1 MTEQEFD
8 RKVEELAGRFERRVE
23 ASADRLEESLTQR
36 WNGSRWFRLAARA
49 GSAAMGMGLLLGA
62 ASLRRKGFLT
72 AARWCAA
79 VGLVGLVCEMAVCE
93 MACSVL
99 WRRSE

>member
-36 WNGSRWFRLAARA
+36 WNGSRWFRLTAKA

-79 VGLVGLVCEMAVCE
+79 VGLVGLVCEI
-93 MACSVL
+93 ACSVL

>member
-8 RKVEELAGRFERRVE
+8 RKVEELARRFERRVE
-23 ASADRLEESLTQR
+23 ASADRLEQGLTQR
-36 WNGSRWFRLAARA
+36 WNGSRWFRLTARA

-79 VGLVGLVCEMAVCE
+79 VGLVGLVCEI
-93 MACSVL
+93 ACGIL

>member
-8 RKVEELAGRFERRVE
+8 RKVEELAERFERRVE
-23 ASADRLEESLTQR
+23 ASVDRLEQGLTQR
-36 WNGSRWFRLAARA
+36 WNGSRWFRLTARA

-79 VGLVGLVCEMAVCE
+79 VGLVGLVCEMACGI
-93 MACSVL
+93 L
-99 WRRSE
+99 RRRSE

>member
-23 ASADRLEESLTQR
+23 ASADRLEQGLTQR

-72 AARWCAA
+72 AARWCAV
-79 VGLVGLVCEMAVCE
+79 VGLVGLVCEI
-93 MACSVL
+93 ACSVL

>member
-8 RKVEELAGRFERRVE
+8 RKVEELAGRFERCVE
-23 ASADRLEESLTQR
+23 ASADRLEQGLTQR
-36 WNGSRWFRLAARA
+36 WNGSRWFRLTSRA

-79 VGLVGLVCEMAVCE
+79 VGLVGLVCEMA
-93 MACSVL
+93 CSVL

>member
-8 RKVEELAGRFERRVE
+8 RKVEEMAGRFERRVE

-79 VGLVGLVCEMAVCE
+79 VGLVGLVCEMA
-93 MACSVL
+93 CSVL

>member
-8 RKVEELAGRFERRVE
+8 RKVEEMAGRFERCVE
-23 ASADRLEESLTQR
+23 ASVDRLEQGLTQR
-36 WNGSRWFRLAARA
+36 WNGSRWFRLTARA

-79 VGLVGLVCEMAVCE
+79 VGLVGLVCEI
-93 MACSVL
+93 ACSVL

>member
-8 RKVEELAGRFERRVE
+8 RKVEERAGRFERRVE
-23 ASADRLEESLTQR
+23 ASADRLEQGLTQR

-79 VGLVGLVCEMAVCE
+79 VGLVGLVCEMACGI
-93 MACSVL
+93 L

>member
-8 RKVEELAGRFERRVE
+8 RKVEELAGRFERCVE

-36 WNGSRWFRLAARA
+36 WNGSRLFRLAAMA
-49 GSAAMGMGLLLGA
+49 GSAGMGMGLLLGA

-79 VGLVGLVCEMAVCE
+79 VGLVCEIAYI
-93 MACSVL
+93 VL

>member
-8 RKVEELAGRFERRVE
+8 RKVEEMAGRFERRVE
-23 ASADRLEESLTQR
+23 ASADRLEQGLTQR

-79 VGLVGLVCEMAVCE
+79 VGLVGLVCEI
-93 MACSVL
+93 ACGIL

>member
-8 RKVEELAGRFERRVE
+8 RKVEELAERFERRVE
-23 ASADRLEESLTQR
+23 ASVDRLEQGLTQR

-79 VGLVGLVCEMAVCE
+79 VGLVGLVCEI
-93 MACSVL
+93 ACGIL

>member
-36 WNGSRWFRLAARA
+36 WNGSRWFRLTARA

-79 VGLVGLVCEMAVCE
+79 VGLVGLVCEI
-93 MACSVL
+93 ACRVL

>member
-79 VGLVGLVCEMAVCE
+79 VGLVGLVCEI
-93 MACSVL
+93 ACSVL

>member
-23 ASADRLEESLTQR
+23 ASADRLEQGLTQR

-72 AARWCAA
+72 AARCCAA
-79 VGLVGLVCEMAVCE
+79 VGLVGFVCEI
-93 MACSVL
+93 ACGIL

>member
-8 RKVEELAGRFERRVE
+8 RKVEELAGRFERCVE

-36 WNGSRWFRLAARA
+36 WNGSRWFRLAAMA

-72 AARWCAA
+72 AARWCVA
-79 VGLVGLVCEMAVCE
+79 VGLVGLVCEI
-93 MACSVL
+93 ACSVL

>member
-36 WNGSRWFRLAARA
+36 WNGSRWFRLTARA

-79 VGLVGLVCEMAVCE
+79 VGLVGLVCEMACGI
-93 MACSVL
+93 L

>member
-8 RKVEELAGRFERRVE
+8 RKVEEMAGRFERRVE
-23 ASADRLEESLTQR
+23 ASADRLEQGLTQR
-36 WNGSRWFRLAARA
+36 WNGSRWFRLTARA

-79 VGLVGLVCEMAVCE
+79 VGLVGFVCEI
-93 MACSVL
+93 ACSVL

>member
-23 ASADRLEESLTQR
+23 ASADLLEQGLTQR
-36 WNGSRWFRLAARA
+36 WNGSRWFRLTAKA

-72 AARWCAA
+72 AARWCAV
-79 VGLVGLVCEMAVCE
+79 VGLVGLVCEI
-93 MACSVL
+93 ACSVL

>member
-8 RKVEELAGRFERRVE
+8 RKVEEMAGRFERRVE
-23 ASADRLEESLTQR
+23 ASADRLEQGLTQR
-36 WNGSRWFRLAARA
+36 WNGSRWFRLTARA

-62 ASLRRKGFLT
+62 ASLRRKVFLT

-79 VGLVGLVCEMAVCE
+79 VGLVGLVCEI
-93 MACSVL
+93 ACSVL

>member
-8 RKVEELAGRFERRVE
+8 RKVEEMAGRFERRVE

-36 WNGSRWFRLAARA
+36 WNGSRWFRLTARA

-72 AARWCAA
+72 AARWCAV
-79 VGLVGLVCEMAVCE
+79 VGLVGLVCEI
-93 MACSVL
+93 ACSVL

>member
-8 RKVEELAGRFERRVE
+8 RKVEELAERFERRVE
-23 ASADRLEESLTQR
+23 ASADRLEQGLTQR
-36 WNGSRWFRLAARA
+36 WNGSRLFR
-49 GSAAMGMGLLLGA
+49 LLLGA

-72 AARWCAA
+72 TARWCAA
-79 VGLVGLVCEMAVCE
+79 VGLVGLVCEMA
-93 MACSVL
+93 CSVL

>member
-23 ASADRLEESLTQR
+23 ASADRLEQGLTQR
-36 WNGSRWFRLAARA
+36 WNGSRWFRLTAKA

-72 AARWCAA
+72 TARWCAA
-79 VGLVGLVCEMAVCE
+79 IGMVGLVCEVI
-93 MACSVL
+93 CSVL
-99 WRRSE
+99 WRKAE

>member
-8 RKVEELAGRFERRVE
+8 RKVEEMAGRFERRVE
-23 ASADRLEESLTQR
+23 ASADRLEQGLTQR

-79 VGLVGLVCEMAVCE
+79 VGLVGLVCEMACGI
-93 MACSVL
+93 L

>member
-23 ASADRLEESLTQR
+23 ASADRLEQGLTQR
-36 WNGSRWFRLAARA
+36 WNGSRWFRLAAMA

-62 ASLRRKGFLT
+62 ASLRRKVFLT

-79 VGLVGLVCEMAVCE
+79 VGLVGLVCEMA
-93 MACSVL
+93 CSVL

>member
-8 RKVEELAGRFERRVE
+8 RKVEEMAGRFERRVE
-23 ASADRLEESLTQR
+23 ASADRLEQGLTQR
-36 WNGSRWFRLAARA
+36 WNGSRWFRLAAMA

-79 VGLVGLVCEMAVCE
+79 VGLVGLVCEMA
-93 MACSVL
+93 CSVL

>member
-36 WNGSRWFRLAARA
+36 WNGSRLFRLAARA

-72 AARWCAA
+72 AAQWCAA
-79 VGLVGLVCEMAVCE
+79 VGLVGLVCEI
-93 MACSVL
+93 ACSVL

>member
-36 WNGSRWFRLAARA
+36 WNGSRWFRLTARA
-49 GSAAMGMGLLLGA
+49 ASAAMGIGLLLGA

-72 AARWCAA
+72 AARCCAA
-79 VGLVGLVCEMAVCE
+79 VGLVGLVCEMACGI
-93 MACSVL
+93 L

>member
-23 ASADRLEESLTQR
+23 ASADRLEQGLTQR

-79 VGLVGLVCEMAVCE
+79 VGLVGLVCEMACGI
-93 MACSVL
+93 L

>member
-8 RKVEELAGRFERRVE
+8 RKVEEMAGRFERRVE

-36 WNGSRWFRLAARA
+36 WNGSRWFRLTARA

-79 VGLVGLVCEMAVCE
+79 VGLVGLVCEI
-93 MACSVL
+93 ACSVL

>member
-36 WNGSRWFRLAARA
+36 WNGSRWFRLTARA
-49 GSAAMGMGLLLGA
+49 GSAAMGMGLLLGRGVPA
-62 ASLRRKGFLT
+62 AKRVFDSGAVVRS
-72 AARWCAA
+72 RW
-79 VGLVGLVCEMAVCE
+79 
-93 MACSVL
+93 ACGAGV
-99 WRRSE
+99 

>member
-23 ASADRLEESLTQR
+23 ASADRLEQGLTQR

-79 VGLVGLVCEMAVCE
+79 VGLVGLVCEI
-93 MACSVL
+93 ACGIL

>member
-36 WNGSRWFRLAARA
+36 WNGSRWFRLTARA

-62 ASLRRKGFLT
+62 ASLRRKVFLT

-79 VGLVGLVCEMAVCE
+79 VGLVGLVCEI
-93 MACSVL
+93 ACSVL

>member
-23 ASADRLEESLTQR
+23 ASADRLEQGLTQR
-36 WNGSRWFRLAARA
+36 WNGSRWFRLTAKA
-49 GSAAMGMGLLLGA
+49 GSAAIGMGLLLGA

-79 VGLVGLVCEMAVCE
+79 VGLVGLVCEMA
-93 MACSVL
+93 CSVL

>member
-36 WNGSRWFRLAARA
+36 WNGSRLFRLAARA
-49 GSAAMGMGLLLGA
+49 G
-62 ASLRRKGFLT
+62 
-72 AARWCAA
+72 
-79 VGLVGLVCEMAVCE
+79 VGLVGLVCEI
-93 MACSVL
+93 ACSVL

>member
-8 RKVEELAGRFERRVE
+8 RKVEERAGRFERRVE
-23 ASADRLEESLTQR
+23 ASADRLEQGLTQR

-79 VGLVGLVCEMAVCE
+79 VGLVGLVCEI
-93 MACSVL
+93 ACSVL

>member
-8 RKVEELAGRFERRVE
+8 RKVEEMAGRFERRVE
-23 ASADRLEESLTQR
+23 ASVDRLEQGLTQR
-36 WNGSRWFRLAARA
+36 WNGSRWFRLTARA

-72 AARWCAA
+72 AARLCAA
-79 VGLVGLVCEMAVCE
+79 VGLVGLVCEMACGI
-93 MACSVL
+93 L
-99 WRRSE
+99 RRRSE

>member
-8 RKVEELAGRFERRVE
+8 RKVEEMAGRFERRVE
-23 ASADRLEESLTQR
+23 ASADRLEQGLTQR
-36 WNGSRWFRLAARA
+36 WNGSRWFRLTAKA

-79 VGLVGLVCEMAVCE
+79 VGLVGLVCEI
-93 MACSVL
+93 ACSVL